1 MAYSKY
7 VPEPASKPPQA
18 ASRNAGQRA
27 RLSAHWAFPGLCA
40 AALGV
45 LSACQ
50 TPPPATPAAPATAPM
65 RAPAGSLHYQ
75 VDGARSQVLVLVG
88 KEGSAA
94 ALGHTHVMSIRDL
107 AGDVWW
113 APDPAQSVLELRFPV
128 SAIVIDDPVLK
139 KAQRPD
145 YQDEVTPAGI
155 EGTREHMLA
164 FELLDAAD
172 FPAISL
178 RASGLV
184 RVGQGW
190 RLTVA
195 ITVRD
200 HTVSIE
206 TPVSLQQ
213 SAEEIVASG
222 EFTVTHQQLGLTVH
236 SAMLGAMRVAEAL
249 PIRFSVVATRG

>member
-1 MAYSKY
+1 MAYSKC
-7 VPEPASKPPQA
+7 VPEPASKPPQHA
-18 ASRNAGQRA
+18 PRSVSRKVR
-27 RLSAHWAFPGLCA
+27 WALPGLCA
-40 AALGV
+40 AALGA

-50 TPPPATPAAPATAPM
+50 TPPATPPAPAAAPV
-65 RAPAGSLHYQ
+65 RAPAGSLRYQ

-94 ALGHTHVMSIRDL
+94 ALGHTHVMSIRGL

-128 SAIVIDDPVLK
+128 SAIDIDDPVLK
-139 KAQRPD
+139 KAQSPD

-178 RASGLV
+178 RATGLV
-184 RVGQGW
+184 RDGQGW

-200 HTVSIE
+200 HTASIE
-206 TPVSLQQ
+206 TPVTLQQ
-213 SAEEIVASG
+213 SADEIVASG

-236 SAMLGAMRVAEAL
+236 SALLGAMRVAEAL
-249 PIRFSVVATRG
+249 PIRFSVVATRS